1 MYEQTLVILKPD
13 AVVRGLIGQII
24 GRIENAG
31 YKIVRMQLF
40 NGCIENIDDKLYEHY
55 GTISQLG
62 VRAGE
67 EILHA
72 NISYMLL
79 GPIIA
84 MVVEGP
90 NVIAG
95 IRKLVGATAPEA
107 AAPGT
112 IRGDFCPA
120 IGVEDSKRRVHGK
133 ALSNLIHASSSAG
146 DAEAE
151 IKLWFGKMPPL
162 NTWKTTEELFY
173 R

>member
-1 MYEQTLVILKPD
+1 
-13 AVVRGLIGQII
+13 
-24 GRIENAG
+24 
-31 YKIVRMQLF
+31 MQLF

-120 IGVEDSKRRVHGK
+120 IGVEDSKRRVHVPSLCNHIHLFVLHNIHLLDIPIYIVYHIQVFHTCLGLNIYHILRFPTH
-133 ALSNLIHASSSAG
+133 ALNHH
-146 DAEAE
+146 
-151 IKLWFGKMPPL
+151 
-162 NTWKTTEELFY
+162 
-173 R
+173 